1 MSENKPDQTTGLIDG
16 ITKITTVFGGFIF
29 ELCKEALR
37 TKGAITWGKIQYWV
51 IYALSITFIA
61 YAPVHNFPYFIDR
74 LSFIFPLGLGH
85 WIWLHI
91 APGFLAF
98 VFTVPPFIAWL
109 SFVGLRVKLK
119 LKIYQD
125 GFNSIGLKNFE
136 GEAPKVIDVIHLNT
150 DLRLILVE
158 AKGIDPKVFD
168 EKKPIL
174 ESVLNQFVQ
183 DIRITEN
190 NRSVLTF
197 RVSNKEL
204 PKLIPFDDVTDHL
217 SEPYS
222 FLVGEGSGGFISGNL
237 KTTHHLLVAGS
248 SGGGKSFFVK
258 QFLIGILESS
268 ERVQLYLIDLKRGVE
283 MKAFEKL
290 SNVFIAKENLS
301 AIQCLELVVKE
312 MDLRFVYFEEKGYT
326 EIDVERD
333 KMDRIVVLVD
343 EASEL
348 FTKGNLSKEQKS
360 QAEMARDYADK
371 IAKLGRVAGI
381 HLVLATQK
389 VVKETIDTR
398 VQTNINARMIFRVN
412 TTASS
417 MTVLG
422 NKLAAELPEI
432 PGRGIWS
439 VGSHDLI
446 VQTPKL
452 DNGQVQKK
460 VHVLAAK
467 FSAERNTFFGPM
479 LIEKEEKANVPKEED
494 KNFKN
499 LRMSLEDTNTTQG

>member
-1 MSENKPDQTTGLIDG
+1 MSENKPNQTTGLVDG
-16 ITKITTVFGGFIF
+16 IAKITTVFGGFIF

-37 TKGAITWGKIQYWV
+37 TKSAITWGKMQYWV
-51 IYALSITFIA
+51 IYTLSITFIA
-61 YAPVHNFPYFIDR
+61 YAPIHNFPYFIDH

-98 VFTVPPFIAWL
+98 VFTVPPFITWL
-109 SFVGLRVKLK
+109 SFLGLRAKLK

-125 GFNSIGLKNFE
+125 AFNSIGLKNFE
-136 GEAPKVIDVIHLNT
+136 GEAPKVINVIHLNT

-158 AKGIDPKVFD
+158 AKGIDPKAFD

-190 NRSVLTF
+190 NRSVLIF

-204 PKLIPFDDVTDHL
+204 PRLISFDEVTDHL

-222 FLVGEGSGGFISGNL
+222 FLVGEGSSGFISGNL

-283 MKAFEKL
+283 MKSFEKL
-290 SNVFIAKENLS
+290 SNVFIARENLS
-301 AIQCLELVVKE
+301 AIQCLEMVVKE
-312 MDLRFVYFEEKGYT
+312 MDRRFVYFEEKGYT

-460 VHVLAAK
+460 VHVLGAK
-467 FSAERNTFFGPM
+467 FSAEKKTIFGPM
-479 LIEKEEKANVPKEED
+479 LIKKEELAIPKE
-494 KNFKN
+494 KNMEGVDNSKAA
-499 LRMSLEDTNTTQG
+499 M